1 MMSTA
6 TTDWRARQRAGRTRR
21 RVPDCASGAHF
32 LEFDCS
38 PDPPTTTSGVVEN
51 ARGPGP
57 VAAEQNPVAG
67 GTGYVNFAKQ
77 NEQLRYAPAAMGG
90 LACFPEVRMGTLIA
104 QSRDGV
110 KERQE
115 ADRKGRT

>member
-1 MMSTA
+1 M
-6 TTDWRARQRAGRTRR
+6 
-21 RVPDCASGAHF
+21 
-32 LEFDCS
+32 
-38 PDPPTTTSGVVEN
+38 
-51 ARGPGP
+51 
-57 VAAEQNPVAG
+57 
-67 GTGYVNFAKQ
+67 NFAKQ